1 MDQVQ
6 KEKYQARI
14 LDLLILDKKQKI
26 LVVNNENPIFAEDL
40 RERGLSV
47 EETDDKIDMQASYDV
62 IILFGML
69 RGGLTQSTM
78 EEVMKFLA
86 ARLDEHGQLLW
97 CVDNKFG
104 LKYWSGMQY
113 EKGGFFRTLEST
125 ENEDVI
131 SYQKIMNLLLEMPE
145 VDSTV
150 YYPYP
155 DYRYPMEIYSDE
167 WMPSKGS
174 LGNYDFNFEYF
185 RYRFF
190 DESKVWDNIIEEGLF
205 SEFANSFAVKIERR

>member
-78 EEVMKFLA
+78 EEVMKF
-86 ARLDEHGQLLW
+86 R
-97 CVDNKFG
+97 
-104 LKYWSGMQY
+104 
-113 EKGGFFRTLEST
+113 
-125 ENEDVI
+125 
-131 SYQKIMNLLLEMPE
+131 LEMK
-145 VDSTV
+145 DL
-150 YYPYP
+150 
-155 DYRYPMEIYSDE
+155 R
-167 WMPSKGS
+167 
-174 LGNYDFNFEYF
+174 
-185 RYRFF
+185 
-190 DESKVWDNIIEEGLF
+190 
-205 SEFANSFAVKIERR
+205 SFMRHIKMN

>member
-131 SYQKIMNLLLEMPE
+131 SYQKIMNPLLEMPE

-167 WMPSKGS
+167 
-174 LGNYDFNFEYF
+174 
-185 RYRFF
+185 
-190 DESKVWDNIIEEGLF
+190 
-205 SEFANSFAVKIERR
+205 